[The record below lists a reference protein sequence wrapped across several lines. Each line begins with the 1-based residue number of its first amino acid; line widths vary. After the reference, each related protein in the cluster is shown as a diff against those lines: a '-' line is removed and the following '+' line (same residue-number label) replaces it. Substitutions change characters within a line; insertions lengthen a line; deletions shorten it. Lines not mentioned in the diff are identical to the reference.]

1 MELRQLESFVVVA
14 EELHFG
20 RAAAR
25 LQVSGPPLSQQI
37 RRLER
42 EVGATLFDRHT
53 RAVALTAAGEAFLPR
68 ARRALAAAAD
78 AAVAAREA
86 AEGSTGSVRLGFAGP
101 SSNTF
106 LYRTARRFRARRPRA
121 RLVLVTGRFSGELAE
136 DLRAD
141 RVDAALIRTPVD
153 DDGLAV
159 REIARHRL
167 VAALPEEHPL
177 AGRTEIGLAE
187 LAHDPFVAYPSQRM
201 AVMRTSVDAA
211 CLRSGFLPRIE
222 QEAPETHTLL
232 SLVGAGVGVGLA
244 LEATAEL
251 RTPGVVL
258 VPLSDPPVVPLA
270 LAWKRDAANPVLPAL
285 LEAAGVDGPDGR
297 VPSPPGGG
305 ATA

>member
-53 RAVALTAAGEAFLPR
+53 RAVALTPAGAAFLPR
-68 ARRALAAAAD
+68 ARRALAAAD
-78 AAVAAREA
+78 EAVEAAREA
-86 AEGSTGSVRLGFAGP
+86 AAGGTGSVRLGFAGP
-101 SSNTF
+101 SSNAW
-106 LYRTARRFRARRPRA
+106 LYRTARRFRAHRPQA

-136 DLRAD
+136 DLRTD

-153 DDGLAV
+153 DDGLV
-159 REIARHRL
+159 VHEIDRHRL

-177 AGRTEIGLAE
+177 AGRDTIDLAE
-187 LAHDPFVAYPSQRM
+187 LAHDPFVTYPARRM

-211 CLRSGFLPRIE
+211 CLHAGFLPRIE

-258 VPLSDPPVVPLA
+258 VPLTDPPEVPLA
-270 LAWKRDAANPVLPAL
+270 LAWKAGAVNPVLAGL
-285 LEAAGVDGPDGR
+285 LEAAGV
-297 VPSPPGGG
+297 GG
-305 ATA
+305 AVVRGIGSV